1 WVVRFVTTG
10 VEKRIRAANLSS
22 APPEREPTPTL
33 QSSGSKELEHYMLQS
48 NWSAIYQLFHER
60 FGVEGLNRLERGYAV
75 KAAVEM
81 TLSIVSKCFA
91 LLRSDP
97 NGRLHCTPL
106 HIAALQSSVEAA
118 EVILRDSPQLVAR
131 THKTSPSA
139 LCPLHIAILCG
150 SNPVVELLLDGK
162 ANPNANL
169 PGESDATPETDEM
182 LCKHNE
188 AREPV
193 DFAPR
198 DDMQQHAAKELCQ
211 LLLAYAAEPT
221 QHDVMG
227 NLLARVNNWDQTY
240 RPREALPAWLLK
252 VIRLADTDAASG
264 AGCQTVAGSPKG
276 SHTLPMGF
284 EISEDRRY
292 QKDFLLNKGE
302 QSSDADADPWEEDET
317 PTASKN
323 LEAFAGIPTPT
334 AVGSEEKGSEARVL
348 QEEVERLKA
357 ALDESQK
364 RCTELEPLARQ
375 LQHSQEK
382 VEMLEQAAR
391 NQQQVFQ
398 AQMELMDNVRS
409 QHQTWEDVN
418 ITEFHQHVLITNC
431 VCAARSKIGNW
442 SIDILG
448 HALKEIRER
457 SEAERQL
464 LAERAKAEAEVRIR
478 EVQHEASLK
487 QRDAELRLA
496 ELQAQLQ
503 QASQEAQQAAT
514 EVAMS
519 PCGCGSI
526 NQPSIPGEMAPRY
539 VSADTPVEHV
549 RVYVDGLQGQLRSR
563 ALRAAER
570 INKRPPTL
578 GKLDADLNAV
588 ADELGDEAIVEVT
601 AGPRKGIICVT
612 LRPEHGG
619 HLTAGA
625 GRGGRDVMLP
635 GSALSFKLDG
645 TPAAARGP
653 PPLRVSA
660 QGEWNLGQ
668 DGLGCCLTVA
678 PLFGTGAWRLLPSVE
693 MGAGLGGLFG
703 LICPKSQHSYLQ
715 VCLTDPLGRHKTRLR
730 ASSRDLR
737 QDASLLDVPL
747 QSSKASVSHQFLN
760 SYGQEDDGGQLG
772 ASCEVAGLLG
782 DVQVARAEAAWA
794 RWGSGLGAA
803 WQVSASAALASPL
816 NAATIPWEE
825 RLFLGGV
832 TGQGPGERLLGF
844 GPHGLGPAK
853 RKERETEAP
862 RFGLVNGL
870 GGLRTYTTSEPTRIE
885 TGQTT
890 FLGGDT
896 RASVEGSMRW
906 PVPVGFGLHVFVFG
920 SAGILLERMM
930 PRKGIVNRFED
941 QRNDARVEDLQGE
954 LSRLEEICQQE
965 RTANSDATRA
975 YQANG
980 AFILSS
986 IEQELQ
992 RLQSSDRDQEQERR
1006 ALKQKLAQLQDEVGA
1021 LHSSKREAED
1031 RCKQLQVEVQQ
1042 AENTVNAKALQL
1054 ESQLKDSELQ
1064 QVQALDEARAEAESC
1079 LRRAEAA
1086 EARLSAGI
1094 MRTTTKVTNL
1104 SAQLTQLEARF
1115 MEEQLI
1121 RKKYHNQIQD
1131 MKGNIRVFCRFRP
1144 LGKREQENGDIPVLH
1159 KAGVLLDPVALCL
1172 ELLLLEEEE
1181 RA

>member
-1 WVVRFVTTG
+1 
-10 VEKRIRAANLSS
+10 ANLSS

-162 ANPNANL
+162 ANPNVRTLHDVASL
-169 PGESDATPETDEM
+169 HLAATTS
-182 LCKHNE
+182 
-188 AREPV
+188 
-193 DFAPR
+193 
-198 DDMQQHAAKELCQ
+198 KELCQ

-348 QEEVERLKA
+348 QEEVER
-357 ALDESQK
+357 
-364 RCTELEPLARQ
+364 CTELEPLARQ

-382 VEMLEQAAR
+382 AVNEAKHHDTDTKHADTSNSVQVEMLEQAAR

-803 WQVSASAALASPL
+803 WQ
-816 NAATIPWEE
+816 
-825 RLFLGGV
+825 
-832 TGQGPGERLLGF
+832 
-844 GPHGLGPAK
+844 
-853 RKERETEAP
+853 AP

-870 GGLRTYTTSEPTRIE
+870 GGLRFHAVA
-885 TGQTT
+885 G
-890 FLGGDT
+890 
-896 RASVEGSMRW
+896 AS
-906 PVPVGFGLHVFVFG
+906 GFRVQASGHLALLRSSLHVFVFG

-975 YQANG
+975 YQELRSASRTLCARYGIAWDEEANG

-1031 RCKQLQVEVQQ
+1031 RMSEVEESVW
-1042 AENTVNAKALQL
+1042 
-1054 ESQLKDSELQ
+1054 SQLKDSELQ
-1064 QVQALDEARAEAESC
+1064 QVQALDEAAWSDVARAEAESC